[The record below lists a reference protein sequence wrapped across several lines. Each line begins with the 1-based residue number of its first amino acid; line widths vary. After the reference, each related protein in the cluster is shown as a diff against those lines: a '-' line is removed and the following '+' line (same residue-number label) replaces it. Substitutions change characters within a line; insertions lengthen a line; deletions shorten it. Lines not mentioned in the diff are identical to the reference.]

1 MRWTVPLLVAAS
13 LAAGCDLGGEDA
25 EPSAQATERTTT
37 AEPAPETTTA
47 QPEDAQSLVWVG
59 VEDAGE
65 IVLVDLAAGKVV
77 ERHDV
82 PGPPHNVT
90 VARDGTAAAA
100 LYGGDH
106 LATVGRDGLAAVE
119 LGATPHDV
127 KAVGGLFVVANEADR
142 RIDLVRGNRHV
153 ASISLKAEPHD
164 LAVAPGGRSLWV
176 TLNGTDELAVVDL
189 RERHVERYVPTGQS
203 PHDILFSPGG
213 QLWVT
218 DWQGPVHV
226 FRADGKLRRSV
237 ELGEEAHHLAF
248 TPDGREAWI
257 TDHGVNKAFVV
268 DTRSLRVVASLAVPG
283 APHHVAV
290 TADGSLAAVADHD
303 NGTLV
308 VYDVRRRKNVRT
320 IEVGPGPHGVWAVP
334 ADAPPRSRPP

>member
-25 EPSAQATERTTT
+25 DPSAQATERTTT

-47 QPEDAQSLVWVG
+47 EPEESPSLVWVG
-59 VEDAGE
+59 VEDADE
-65 IVLVDLAAGKVV
+65 LVLVDVEAGKVV
-77 ERHDV
+77 ERHEV

-106 LATVGRDGLAAVE
+106 LALVGTHGAAAVE

-127 KAVGGLFVVANEADR
+127 KAVGGLFVVANEAAR
-142 RIDLVRGNRHV
+142 RIDLVRRERHV
-153 ASISLKAEPHD
+153 ASVSLKAEPHD
-164 LAVAPGGRSLWV
+164 LAVAPGGRSIWV

-189 RERHVERYVPTGQS
+189 RGRHVERYVSTGQS

-218 DWQGPVHV
+218 DWSGPVHI
-226 FRADGKLRRSV
+226 FRADGKLRASV

-248 TPDGREAWI
+248 TPDGRQAWI
-257 TDHGVNKAFVV
+257 TDHGVNRVFVV

-290 TADGSLAAVADHD
+290 TANGALAAVADHD

-308 VYDVRRRKNVRT
+308 VYDVRRRKVVRA
-320 IEVGPGPHGVWAVP
+320 IEVGQGPHGVWALP
-334 ADAPPRSRPP
+334 ASPAER

>member
-1 MRWTVPLLVAAS
+1 MRWTVPLLVAVS
-13 LAAGCDLGGEDA
+13 LAAGCDLGGDDA
-25 EPSAQATERTTT
+25 EPSAQPTDRTTT
-37 AEPAPETTTA
+37 AEPAPETTA
-47 QPEDAQSLVWVG
+47 AEPDEGSSLVWVG
-59 VEDAGE
+59 VEDADE
-65 IVLVDLAAGKVV
+65 LVLVDVEAGKVV
-77 ERHDV
+77 ERHEV

-106 LATVGRDGLAAVE
+106 LVTVGRDRLAAVD

-127 KAVGGLFVVANEADR
+127 KAVGRLFVVANEAAK
-142 RIDLVRGNRHV
+142 RIDIVRGRRHTG
-153 ASISLKAEPHD
+153 SISLRAEPHD
-164 LAVAPGGRSLWV
+164 LAVAPDGRSLWI
-176 TLNGTDELAVVDL
+176 TLNGTDELAVVNL
-189 RERHVERYVPTGQS
+189 RERRATRYVSTGQS

-334 ADAPPRSRPP
+334 ADARPR

>member
-1 MRWTVPLLVAAS
+1 MRWTAPLLAA
-13 LAAGCDLGGEDA
+13 LALALGCELDGNQA
-25 EPSAQATERTTT
+25 EGPAQPAETAATT
-37 AEPAPETTTA
+37 EPASAPTSTEA
-47 QPEDAQSLVWVG
+47 KDAPSRVWVG
-59 VEDAGE
+59 VEDADQL
-65 IVLVDLAAGKVV
+65 VLVDLVAGTVV
-77 ERHDV
+77 ERHRL

-90 VARDGTAAAA
+90 VGDDGTAAAA

-106 LATVGRDGLAAVE
+106 LALVRAGRAATVE
-119 LGATPHDV
+119 LGTTPHDV
-127 KAVGGLFVVANEADR
+127 KYVDGLFVVANEAAR
-142 RIDLVRGNRHV
+142 RLDLVRRNRHV

-164 LAVAPGGRSLWV
+164 LAVAPNGRSLWV

-189 RERHVERYVPTGQS
+189 REHRVARYVATGQS
-203 PHDILFSPGG
+203 PHDILFSPSG

-218 DWQGPVHV
+218 DWSGPVHV
-226 FRADGKLRRSV
+226 FRSDGKLRRSV

-257 TDHGVNKAFVV
+257 TDHGVNRTFVV
-268 DTRSLRVVASLAVPG
+268 ATRSLRVVASLAVPG

-308 VYDVRRRKNVRT
+308 VFDVVRRKPVRT

-334 ADAPPRSRPP
+334 TLADR